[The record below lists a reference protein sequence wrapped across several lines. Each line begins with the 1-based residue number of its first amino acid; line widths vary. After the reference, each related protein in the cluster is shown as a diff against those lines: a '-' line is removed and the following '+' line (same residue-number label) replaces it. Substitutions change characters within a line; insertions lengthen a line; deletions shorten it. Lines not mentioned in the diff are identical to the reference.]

1 MEEAMFVKAQEFD
14 RIINLNKII
23 MVDIEEEPNH
33 FRIVAE
39 CENDFHVLLAV
50 YVDGKDAE
58 TQSEPCLLADT
69 TGIVPVIVLN
79 KHTVTFR

>member
-1 MEEAMFVKAQEFD
+1 MFIKTQEFD

-58 TQSEPCLLADT
+58 KYFDLFCQAISD
-69 TGIVPVIVLN
+69 GDGF
-79 KHTVTFR
+79 FRFTNDPKLGEKNDQ